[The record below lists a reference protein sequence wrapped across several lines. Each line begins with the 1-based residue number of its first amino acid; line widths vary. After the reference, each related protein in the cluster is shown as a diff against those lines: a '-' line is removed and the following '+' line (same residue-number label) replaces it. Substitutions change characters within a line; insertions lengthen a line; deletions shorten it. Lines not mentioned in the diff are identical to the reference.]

1 MLGHMVMKTLLED
14 ENMEVFDVSYRRKLR
29 EETRICDVSDF
40 KALEEIIS
48 DVVPDVI
55 VNCVGILISGAQKA
69 PARAIALNS
78 LLPHFLV
85 SACHAHNA
93 RLIHISTDCVF
104 SGKKGQYSE
113 DSFRDA
119 DDVYGRSKALG
130 EIDGP
135 NALTLRTSIIGP
147 EIKEK
152 GEGLIHWFLTTAQK
166 RIQGF
171 SNVYWGGVTTLTCS
185 RAIQHA
191 IREEISGL
199 WNLTNGEAISKYD
212 LLKAVNATLPNAN
225 KRELIANGEK
235 RSDKSL
241 KSSRDDIQF
250 IVPSYEEMLEEM
262 MSDIQRRPSNYPLY
276 RSQT

>member
-1 MLGHMVMKTLLED
+1 MLGHKVMETLLED
-14 ENMEVFDVSYRRKLR
+14 EKMEVFDVAYRQKLR

-40 KALEEIIS
+40 KALEETIA
-48 DVVPDVI
+48 DVKPDVI

-85 SACHAHNA
+85 SACQAHNA

-104 SGKKGQYSE
+104 SGKLGQYSE

-130 EIDGP
+130 EIEGP

-152 GEGLIHWFLTTAQK
+152 GEGLIHWFLTTSQQ
-166 RIQGF
+166 RIQGY

-212 LLKAVNATLPNAN
+212 LLVAINSKLPSA
-225 KRELIANGEK
+225 KQRELIANGEK
-235 RSDKSL
+235 RADKSL
-241 KSSRDDIQF
+241 KSSRGDIQF
-250 IVPSYEEMLEEM
+250 IVPSYEKMLDEM
-262 MSDIQRRPSNYPLY
+262 MTEILRRPCDYPLY
-276 RSQT
+276 SSQT